1 MKKNKKINFE
11 DSMSRLENIVNLLE
25 DQSTTLEQS
34 IELFEEGMLLTN
46 SCKEILKKTESRIK
60 NLLKEGKN

>member
-11 DSMSRLENIVNLLE
+11 DSMSRLEDIVNLLE

-34 IELFEEGMLLTN
+34 IELFEEGMSLTN

-60 NLLKEGKN
+60 NLLKEEKN

>member
-11 DSMSRLENIVNLLE
+11 DSMNRLEDIVNLLE

-34 IELFEEGMLLTN
+34 IELFEEGMSLTN

-60 NLLKEGKN
+60 NLLKEEKN